1 MMVGRAYLSRQMM
14 ALLNFARAT
23 DNPELAALLVQKAA
37 RLKSQADEIAPSQD
51 VSPRAP
57 DVEPPPPR
65 TPLSRTD

>member
-1 MMVGRAYLSRQMM
+1 MVGRAYLSRQMM

-23 DNPELAALLVQKAA
+23 DNQELVALFVQKAA
-37 RLKSQADEIAPSQD
+37 RLKSQADEIAPPKD

-65 TPLSRTD
+65 TPRPRTE